1 MSMTARERRVIA
13 GTRAVRGM
21 VSDRC
26 VIMTVRVTGLRLMP
40 RMTVMYGRL
49 CVLMGMHHRGSS
61 RQSGPGGEEHHGHES
76 HDLPDKSQP
85 HVSISFVPAKR
96 VKRLHRFPGICG
108 R

>member
-1 MSMTARERRVIA
+1 MTARERRVIA

-49 CVLMGMHHRGSS
+49 CRLDGHASS
-61 RQSGPGGEEHHGHES
+61 RQ
-76 HDLPDKSQP
+76 QP
-85 HVSISFVPAKR
+85 TKR
-96 VKRLHRFPGICG
+96 SRR
-108 R
+108 